1 MKKLLIALSLVA
13 AAVPAQAVEPTQR
26 FDNDN
31 PITLATAEADC
42 QRLTLPSA
50 PFSSC
55 VVAPTDGGSTL
66 CILATL
72 KSQSGFTAF
81 CHPKKEM

>member
-1 MKKLLIALSLVA
+1 MKTLIAALALVA
-13 AAVPAQAVEPTQR
+13 TAVPAQAVEPTQR
-26 FDNDN
+26 FDNDK
-31 PITLATAEADC
+31 PLSLATAEADC

-55 VVAPTDGGSTL
+55 VVAPTDDGSTL

-81 CHPKKEM
+81 CHPKK